1 VNVGVERELIPNL
14 SGGVDFIYSRTENAR
29 VGGFNGTFDQ
39 NTFPPTGTDQFGRP
53 VGVDVFTRGRPSS
66 TVFQADMLSSLGRAR
81 YKAVTVKL
89 KKGFTD
95 RAQFL
100 AHYTWSKDESNADP
114 ERDIGFTMGPSNA
127 FDLESDF
134 GTDERDIT
142 HRFVFQGTA
151 ELGKGFTLSGLGTF
165 RTGLPIP
172 AFQTVDINGD
182 GNTYDRPV
190 DSSGNIVPRF
200 PERQPNF
207 YNVDMRLMW
216 TRDLGS
222 AGEIDLLFEIFNV
235 FNNENFRTTTFQF
248 FSPIYGL
255 CGSSANTTN
264 CDTYDGVSREAQIGI
279 KWRFGGN

>member
-1 VNVGVERELIPNL
+1 
-14 SGGVDFIYSRTENAR
+14 
-29 VGGFNGTFDQ
+29 
-39 NTFPPTGTDQFGRP
+39 
-53 VGVDVFTRGRPSS
+53 
-66 TVFQADMLSSLGRAR
+66 MLSSLGRAR
-81 YKAVTVKL
+81 YKALTVKL

-100 AHYTWSKDESNADP
+100 AHYTWSKDESNADS
-114 ERDIGFTMGPSNA
+114 ERDIGFTMGPSNS

-134 GTDERDIT
+134 GIDERDLT

-165 RTGLPIP
+165 RSGLPIP
-172 AFQTVDINGD
+172 AQETADIDGD
-182 GNTYDRPV
+182 GSLAIDDRPV
-190 DSSGNIVPRF
+190 DANGNIVPRF
-200 PERQPNF
+200 SGRQPSF

-235 FNNENFRTTTFQF
+235 FNSENFRTTQYVFA
-248 FSPIYGL
+248 SPIYGL
-255 CGSSANTTN
+255 CGSDPNTTN
-264 CDTYDGVSREAQIGI
+264 CNTYDGVSREAQIGI